1 MAENRNTFNKQ
12 IEDAKKQANIEI
24 DIDETY
30 LMKGDEQSESDYLTK
45 LVSGGIMTINEAR
58 NRLGLNNVDGGDDI
72 IMPYTKIEDN
82 KITDN
87 VEDNTEEDDGEG
99 I

>member
-1 MAENRNTFNKQ
+1 MMQDEMNRKLVKPS
-12 IEDAKKQANIEI
+12 ESNIEI

-30 LMKGDEQSESDYLTK
+30 LVKGDEKTESEYLTK
-45 LVSGGIMTINEAR
+45 LVAGGIMTINEAR
-58 NRLGLNNVDGGDDI
+58 NRLGLNKVDGGDEI
-72 IMPYTKIEDN
+72 ILAYSKIEDN

-87 VEDNTEEDDGEG
+87 VEDNTEEEDGER

>member
-1 MAENRNTFNKQ
+1 MNRKLVKPS
-12 IEDAKKQANIEI
+12 ESNIEI

-30 LMKGDEQSESDYLTK
+30 LVKGDEKTESEYLTK
-45 LVSGGIMTINEAR
+45 LVAGGIMTINEAR
-58 NRLGLNNVDGGDDI
+58 NRLGLNKVDGGDEI
-72 IMPYTKIEDN
+72 ILAYSKIEDN

-87 VEDNTEEDDGEG
+87 VEDNTEEEDGER